1 MKTYNFPLNRSS
13 ESLHAEESI
22 ENVFAVQN
30 IDPALRTILNSR
42 MPVWLTLSQTGASN
56 GNCYMSCMAK
66 GLKWAQTLGD
76 ASRSGFKMVYTPID
90 QNEWF
95 KPSLTYYTT
104 LLHKRLMGETVL
116 DTKILNGNR
125 FDAHVYSHC
134 TRNVSGAFT
143 IYGVNTVAEK
153 ASVLA
158 KMPPMRA
165 GTEYMEYVLTVNSDN
180 GKVQLNGND
189 IVEDMP
195 LNPVIKSKRFNKPA
209 LLSMP
214 AHSVGFW
221 VFSKA
226 TLPECERAHDVD
238 QTRYTRL
245 GKTSSEQL
253 LQDLIQEE
261 IQREDEMEKNS
272 IDKTTSTRRERRA
285 IHNDIEKGYKLNA
298 IKKNINGDENDIQK
312 RNRRSINDQI
322 AAARL
327 RRAGNL
333 MLFVYNEMDLNKG
346 RYIHL
351 PFLAKLDSDT
361 EPQTPR
367 RAKRHI
373 NGLSRLLEKF
383 EFKKP
388 AFNFKPAPFKLG
400 AAAIPPITAVHDIYA
415 VNPAEH
421 KVFNSVE
428 NPELP
433 AGDVHFEFEEL
444 ANGAQN
450 AVTPGY
456 NGAANV
462 GYNIAEV
469 PAQSAPIQE
478 IPIVNE
484 PIPEVVP
491 ETLNAQNPSE
501 PYYESLFGDAP
512 LPQTPSPPQ
521 ALQPPAPALVTPQR
535 QPSFDELW
543 EMDAAQFPSMPSLAP
558 KQPNLD
564 QNPAINTNIE
574 FVVKELQPTWQMN
587 QENMEKARKNL
598 EKYYQPPLGNSKIS
612 SLLPNVAR
620 FQSAPSPF
628 FDSAE
633 KRFFETRRRRR
644 SIDAGMNEEIEER
657 VQEMAAKRPHSEE
670 SGEYNDLDDAIDKLS
685 ILDRALKIVAD
696 IDPTR
701 HPDQTTDLAKITA
714 DLKKLGEIVA
724 KNMGK
729 VPSSTPSTA
738 RTTDDENL
746 QKRCKILSKSLEQR
760 CLREPVNPLVTFFKR
775 DNEDKAKKPT
785 GPIKKLLAKV
795 KEIQRPKRS
804 IGYSNEEILVNDIRL
819 NEIQTE
825 LFGEPKPKG
834 IEFVKTPYVRR
845 GDILVAEKTKKS
857 DLPQEPVPK
866 ILRAVKTTVNR
877 LLDSVAR
884 HVASLWH
891 ALS

>member
-1 MKTYNFPLNRSS
+1 
-13 ESLHAEESI
+13 
-22 ENVFAVQN
+22 
-30 IDPALRTILNSR
+30 
-42 MPVWLTLSQTGASN
+42 MPVWLTLTQTAASN
-56 GNCYMSCMAK
+56 GNRYMSCMTK

-90 QNEWF
+90 QHEWF

-104 LLHKRLMGETVL
+104 LLHKRLMGGTVL

-125 FDAHVYSHC
+125 FDAHIYSHC
-134 TRNVSGAFT
+134 MRNVSGAFT
-143 IYGVNTVAEK
+143 IYGVNTAAEK
-153 ASVLA
+153 SNVLA

-165 GTEYMEYVLTVNSDN
+165 GTEYMEYVLTVNSGN
-180 GKVQLNGND
+180 GKVQLNGRD
-189 IVEDMP
+189 IEEDMP
-195 LNPVIKSKRFNKPA
+195 LDPAVKSKRFNKPA
-209 LLSMP
+209 VLLMP

-226 TLPECERAHDVD
+226 TLPECERALDVD

-253 LQDLIQEE
+253 LQELIQEE
-261 IQREDEMEKNS
+261 VQREDEMEKNS
-272 IDKTTSTRRERRA
+272 IDQTISTRRERRA
-285 IHNDIEKGYKLNA
+285 IQNDIEKGYKLNA
-298 IKKNINGDENDIQK
+298 IKRNVNDDENGIHK
-312 RNRRSINDQI
+312 RNRRAINEEI
-322 AAARL
+322 AASRL

-351 PFLAKLDSDT
+351 PFLAKLDS
-361 EPQTPR
+361 EIPPK

-388 AFNFKPAPFKLG
+388 AFNFKPPPFKLG
-400 AAAIPPITAVHDIYA
+400 AAAIPPITAVHDIYK

-421 KVFNSVE
+421 KIFNSVE

-433 AGDVHFEFEEL
+433 TGDVHFDFEEM

-450 AVTPGY
+450 PANPVAENTGY
-456 NGAANV
+456 NL
-462 GYNIAEV
+462 AEI

-491 ETLNAQNPSE
+491 ETLHAQNPPE
-501 PYYESLFGDAP
+501 QYYESLFGDAP
-512 LPQTPSPPQ
+512 LSQTPPPPPPPQ
-521 ALQPPAPALVTPQR
+521 QFHSPAATIVAPQQSPR
-535 QPSFDELW
+535 FDELW
-543 EMDAAQFPSMPSLAP
+543 EMEAAQFPSMPSLAP
-558 KQPNLD
+558 KQPTQE

-587 QENMEKARKNL
+587 QENMEKARNNL
-598 EKYYQPPLGNSKIS
+598 QKYYQPPLGNAKIS

-620 FQSAPSPF
+620 SQNILSPF

-657 VQEMAAKRPHSEE
+657 VQEMAAKRPHSKE

-701 HPDQTTDLAKITA
+701 HPDQNTDLAKIAA
-714 DLKKLGEIVA
+714 DLKRLGEIVT
-724 KNMGK
+724 KNMGN
-729 VPSSTPSTA
+729 VPSSTPPTV
-738 RTTDDENL
+738 RTTDDENI

-760 CLREPVNPLVTFFKR
+760 CLREQINPLVALFKHE
-775 DNEDKAKKPT
+775 NEDKAKKST

-795 KEIQRPKRS
+795 KEIQRHKRS
-804 IGYSNEEILVNDIRL
+804 IGYSDDEILANDIRL
-819 NEIQTE
+819 NDIQTE
-825 LFGEPKPKG
+825 LFGEAKPKG
-834 IEFVKTPYVRR
+834 INFVKTPYVRR
-845 GDILVAEKTKKS
+845 QDNRVPEKKSKS

-884 HVASLWH
+884 HVVSLWH